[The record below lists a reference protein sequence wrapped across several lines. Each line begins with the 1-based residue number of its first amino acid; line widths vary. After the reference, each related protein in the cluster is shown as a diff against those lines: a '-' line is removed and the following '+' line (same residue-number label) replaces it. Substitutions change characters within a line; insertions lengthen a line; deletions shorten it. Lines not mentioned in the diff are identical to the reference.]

1 MDKLTAQKVLG
12 VSPGASKKE
21 IKKAYAA
28 MLRMYH
34 PEDYP
39 QEFQRIQEAY
49 EILIKGK
56 GEGGGFWKEKEPDM
70 EAGVPQERQEESQ
83 NRESEFEAEESGQ
96 QEKEEEPD
104 PEEPGQQEPEP
115 LNWEELEQEESFRQ
129 AGDNWETWKRQW
141 EEELRREEEERR
153 KFQEEET
160 RRARQQEERYR
171 RARQEEEL
179 RKAREKIDFEKIEW
193 KAREEK
199 KLKDQANI
207 ALALKDLEIILTT
220 NSKKHRLKCYED
232 FFAKEEYKDLLFDPE
247 CVEGVCR
254 LLENTHLKRE
264 VYEIF
269 AREYHM
275 REYQPEQLKPGAR
288 KLYHILDSHC
298 KFKKKRRKYYI
309 GGWIFVAVLVLLR
322 SMMRATDDNDW
333 FYFLL
338 ALVIAGLYWG
348 YSRLLKYYSRW
359 RIHVVYSLLIT
370 VSQFI
375 MLMAEAYTPL
385 LGNQEAGDTFGA
397 LVFTGGCLYF
407 LITVAAYIITR
418 ILHRFKRHG

>member
-39 QEFQRIQEAY
+39 REFQRIQEAY
-49 EILIKGK
+49 EVLIKGN
-56 GEGGGFWKEKEPDM
+56 GDGGGFWKEKESDM
-70 EAGVPQERQEESQ
+70 EAGGPQERQEESQ

-220 NSKKHRLKCYED
+220 NSKKTPAE
-232 FFAKEEYKDLLFDPE
+232 
-247 CVEGVCR
+247 
-254 LLENTHLKRE
+254 
-264 VYEIF
+264 
-269 AREYHM
+269 
-275 REYQPEQLKPGAR
+275 
-288 KLYHILDSHC
+288 
-298 KFKKKRRKYYI
+298 
-309 GGWIFVAVLVLLR
+309 
-322 SMMRATDDNDW
+322 
-333 FYFLL
+333 
-338 ALVIAGLYWG
+338 
-348 YSRLLKYYSRW
+348 
-359 RIHVVYSLLIT
+359 
-370 VSQFI
+370 
-375 MLMAEAYTPL
+375 ML
-385 LGNQEAGDTFGA
+385 
-397 LVFTGGCLYF
+397 
-407 LITVAAYIITR
+407 
-418 ILHRFKRHG
+418 